1 MKVLAHSYFRH
12 NMLSAVVFVMNQY
25 SKKNHNELLLF
36 IFLDFT
42 HDLLLQAIQIYE
54 HNESVYKR
62 GHNEFLLAALDKM
75 EEFGVHKDLTT
86 FKVCYHNF

>member
-1 MKVLAHSYFRH
+1 
-12 NMLSAVVFVMNQY
+12 MNQY

-42 HDLLLQAIQIYE
+42 CDLLLQAIQIYE

-75 EEFGVHKDLTT
+75 EEFGVEKDLST
-86 FKVCYHNF
+86 FKVCYPNF